1 VSVAAAAM
9 PPLDTGEERG
19 TWGLVRGPASFR
31 HGV

>member
-1 VSVAAAAM
+1 M
-9 PPLDTGEERG
+9 PSLDTGEARG